1 MIKGVIFDAFG
12 TIVRISKGVHPYR
25 RIIKIGIEQ
34 GRRPGKD
41 DLQRIMTGHVGL
53 REAARLF
60 GIQVDQE
67 RMLEIE
73 HALEQELASIEAYED
88 GLKAV
93 QMLQGA
99 GLQVAVCSNLAEPYG
114 PAVERLY
121 PTLNGYGFSY
131 EVGAAKPD
139 RAIYVATA
147 DQMSLDLDQC
157 LMIGDS
163 QLRDR
168 DAPTL
173 LGLKGHYLSRDGH
186 GDFADLASFARHI
199 LATQDSGL

>member
-60 GIQVDQE
+60 DIQVTQE
-67 RMLEIE
+67 QMLEIE

-114 PAVERLY
+114 SAVERLY
-121 PTLNGYGFSY
+121 PTLNGYGFSF
-131 EVGAAKPD
+131 EVGADKPD

-163 QLRDR
+163 QQRDR

-173 LGLKGHYLSRDGH
+173 LGLKGHYLSRDGN
-186 GDFADLASFARHI
+186 GDFTDLVDFAKHVM
-199 LATQDSGL
+199 ATYRGA

>member
-60 GIQVDQE
+60 GIQVSQDQ
-67 RMLEIE
+67 MVEIE

-93 QMLQGA
+93 EMLQSA

-114 PAVERLY
+114 AAVERLY
-121 PTLNGYGFSY
+121 PTLNGYGFSF
-131 EVGAAKPD
+131 EVGAIKPE

-163 QLRDR
+163 QQRDR
-168 DAPTL
+168 EAPTL

-186 GDFADLASFARHI
+186 GDFTDLVDFAKHVM
-199 LATQDSGL
+199 ATYRGA